1 MAAATGGG
9 GGWSSLPSLPS
20 KRQYHAMAMTPDG
33 SKLICTGG
41 YDGSN
46 RLDKVDVYEVSTQ
59 RWSSLPSM
67 PSKRQYH
74 AMAITP
80 DGSKLICTGG
90 WEGSGF
96 SGGVSDRVDVYELS
110 TQRWSSLPS
119 LPSKRGYHA
128 MAMTPDGSKLIC
140 TGGYD
145 GSNRLDKVDVYEL
158 STQRWSSL
166 PSLPSKRQYHAMAMT
181 PDGSKLICTG
191 GTDGSYLDAVISL
204 ELPAGFSRLMGVSAG
219 LGVSAVSAGLAG
231 LCVSAVSA
239 GLGVSVGLGVSSMT
253 IPAISLPPF
262 PSGLMSNT
270 EEADAYDEWASKV
283 QAQVDAAGA
292 AVQAKRDAIETA
304 VAASIASATQKQHD
318 VAQEQDRQHQQN
330 VADEE
335 RRHREKVAKEE
346 RRHREQMAK
355 EEQRYQQEM
364 ETHATQHALDISS
377 AEAERDAALADLP
390 AIDNLQDQIRKA
402 RQKAMSFRQLHVLQG
417 GSLLDTAPPAAAS
430 GGGGAVATAQ
440 QIKGREHWASDGARG
455 LDDEKLFTVAP
466 DSAEF
471 QTVAARFAE
480 TMPTH
485 QIDTMERVENGVL
498 HE

>member
-1 MAAATGGG
+1 
-9 GGWSSLPSLPS
+9 
-20 KRQYHAMAMTPDG
+20 
-33 SKLICTGG
+33 
-41 YDGSN
+41 
-46 RLDKVDVYEVSTQ
+46 
-59 RWSSLPSM
+59 
-67 PSKRQYH
+67 
-74 AMAITP
+74 
-80 DGSKLICTGG
+80 
-90 WEGSGF
+90 
-96 SGGVSDRVDVYELS
+96 
-110 TQRWSSLPS
+110 
-119 LPSKRGYHA
+119 
-128 MAMTPDGSKLIC
+128 
-140 TGGYD
+140 
-145 GSNRLDKVDVYEL
+145 
-158 STQRWSSL
+158 
-166 PSLPSKRQYHAMAMT
+166 
-181 PDGSKLICTG
+181 
-191 GTDGSYLDAVISL
+191 
-204 ELPAGFSRLMGVSAG
+204 
-219 LGVSAVSAGLAG
+219 
-231 LCVSAVSA
+231 
-239 GLGVSVGLGVSSMT
+239 
-253 IPAISLPPF
+253 
-262 PSGLMSNT
+262 MSNT

-330 VADEE
+330 VAEEE
-335 RRHREKVAKEE
+335 RRHREKMAKEE

-355 EEQRYQQEM
+355 EEQRYQQQM

-498 HE
+498 HEMFTVQKDTVSRQLRPSATAADVEAAQDAVQRTLFHGTQAVEQIVGSSDGQGFLPMLAGTSTGALYGNGTYFARDACYSDTYARTLPTGQKQMLLVNVIVGRWTTGKQGMKVCPTVPGEQYARFNSLVNNVADPTIFVVQHSSQAYPTHLITYH

>member
-1 MAAATGGG
+1 
-9 GGWSSLPSLPS
+9 
-20 KRQYHAMAMTPDG
+20 
-33 SKLICTGG
+33 
-41 YDGSN
+41 
-46 RLDKVDVYEVSTQ
+46 
-59 RWSSLPSM
+59 
-67 PSKRQYH
+67 
-74 AMAITP
+74 
-80 DGSKLICTGG
+80 
-90 WEGSGF
+90 
-96 SGGVSDRVDVYELS
+96 
-110 TQRWSSLPS
+110 
-119 LPSKRGYHA
+119 
-128 MAMTPDGSKLIC
+128 
-140 TGGYD
+140 
-145 GSNRLDKVDVYEL
+145 
-158 STQRWSSL
+158 
-166 PSLPSKRQYHAMAMT
+166 
-181 PDGSKLICTG
+181 
-191 GTDGSYLDAVISL
+191 
-204 ELPAGFSRLMGVSAG
+204 
-219 LGVSAVSAGLAG
+219 
-231 LCVSAVSA
+231 
-239 GLGVSVGLGVSSMT
+239 
-253 IPAISLPPF
+253 
-262 PSGLMSNT
+262 MSNT

-335 RRHREKVAKEE
+335 RRHREKMAKEE

-364 ETHATQHALDISS
+364 ETHATQHALDISR

-480 TMPTH
+480 TLQTRDVDK
-485 QIDTMERVENGVL
+485 IERVENGVL
-498 HE
+498 HEMFTLQQDAVSRQLHPSATAADVDAAQDVVQRTLFHGTQAVEQIVGSTDGQGFLPMLAGTSTGAVYGDGTYFARDASYSDGFARTLPTGQKQMLLVNVIVGRWTVGKQGMKVCPTVPGEQYARFNSLVNNVADPTIFVVQHSSQAYPTHLITYH